1 MPGAEHDGHGVGDNR
16 AQNGDALRILAQDAF
31 GDLQHVFQTA
41 RRFQYGGAGNDGEDD
56 EHDVHRC
63 LARRHAQYQYLEH
76 QTDTGHHPQTDT
88 AKAAAGIEEAQQEK
102 ELGDEREFK

>member
-1 MPGAEHDGHGVGDNR
+1 MPGAEHDGQRPGN
-16 AQNGDALRILAQDAF
+16 NGAEDGNALRIFAQDAF